1 MKDIDEQLNLWANG
15 RLPEAE
21 RRALEQKMADDPALA
36 REAEFLK
43 SLRNTVQSEPATG
56 PGELGLARLQ
66 KAIRAEQEEAPV
78 VLPRRN
84 FWRPVAIAA
93 TVIVAVQA
101 ALLLGPEPWDDGSA
115 VDMVPASGEEA
126 PQGPRVQMVFDPA
139 ATMADIQTAVL
150 SVNGSIVSGPSAL
163 GIIQLGLPEEA
174 SIEAAVDTLRAYDF
188 VDEVIAP

>member
-21 RRALEQKMADDPALA
+21 RHALEQKMADDPALA

-43 SLRNTVQSEPATG
+43 ALRSTVQSEPATG

-93 TVIVAVQA
+93 SLIVGIQA

-115 VDMVPASGEEA
+115 VDMMPASGEEA
-126 PQGPRVQMVFDPA
+126 PRGPRVQMVFDPA
-139 ATMADIQTAVL
+139 ATMADVQTAVL

-174 SIEAAVDTLRAYDF
+174 SIEEAVDTLRAYDF